1 MRISA
6 GHLKG
11 RKIRAGR
18 ISSKREGKEGF
29 RPTSSKVREAV
40 FDILK
45 NEITDVQFLDL
56 YAGSGTVGFEAL
68 SRGAANCCFVEQDP
82 GRFRKILSSVKNM
95 TLDDRASA
103 FREDAASF
111 LERSSKSGETFQVI
125 FADPPY
131 ACEDVGRIFLIIDET
146 DILRK
151 GGVLMIEHSS
161 RRVLQDSGRSLR
173 LVRNYKYGDT
183 ALTFFRKET

>member
-6 GHLKG
+6 GVLKG
-11 RKIRAGR
+11 RKVRAGR
-18 ISSKREGKEGF
+18 LSSKREGKEGF

-45 NEITDVQFLDL
+45 NEITDADFLDL

-68 SRGAANCCFVEQDP
+68 SRGAARCCFVEQDP
-82 GRFRKILSSVKNM
+82 RRFREILSSVKNM
-95 TLDDRASA
+95 GLDDKAA
-103 FREDAASF
+103 VFREDAVLF
-111 LERSSKSGETFQVI
+111 LERASKSDISFQVV

-131 ACEDVGRIFLIIDET
+131 ASGEIGRVFLLLDGTDV
-146 DILRK
+146 LRK

-161 RRVLQDSGRSLR
+161 RNVFQYSGRSLR
-173 LVRNYKYGDT
+173 FVRNYKYGDT
-183 ALTFFRKET
+183 MLTFFRKEP